1 MTGFTFLKHA
11 SLCFVSRDDSKSACM
26 DLDNEQV
33 ANYLEETMD
42 LVKCELCA
50 MKICW
55 FASTGGRDFRHN

>member
-11 SLCFVSRDDSKSACM
+11 SLCFVSRDDSKSAGM

-33 ANYLEETMD
+33 VNDLEKTMD
-42 LVKCELCA
+42 LVKCEVCA

-55 FASTGGRDFRHN
+55 FPLTGGRVFRHN